1 MIALES
7 LKEEAEKCTR
17 CGACQTVCP
26 VFAELQRETAVAR
39 GKISLIRGL
48 STGQIGISQRLS
60 LYHLQCLGCGA
71 CVENCAND
79 VRVDELV
86 LAMRAYAVQQKGLS
100 FQKKLILRGILNSVH
115 LLPLL
120 LKAGSLLQ
128 GMVFRK
134 VPKESGLH
142 LRFSLPYLD
151 RRRLIPSIQTPF
163 FLQKHPQL
171 IHLQGRGEK
180 VAVFVGCSINY
191 LFPSVGESTLRL
203 LNRSGLSVTLP
214 KEQTCCGLPAYGSGD
229 LQTARSLALRNMEA
243 FREADFNHLLV
254 PCASCF
260 YFIKHCYPKL
270 FPDDERVRDFTAR
283 VVEPS
288 IFFSPLIHFS
298 DESPRRSWGKLRLTY
313 HDPCHLRRGMKI
325 YQEPRRLLRSIPET
339 EFVEMEQADRCCG
352 MGGSFNFIFYDL
364 SRRILQVKLGA
375 IEKASVDAVVTSC
388 MGCMIQLRDGVSQ
401 RNMKLPIRHL
411 VEVLD
416 RFADGCV

>member
-17 CGACQTVCP
+17 CGACQIVCP

-48 STGQIGISQRLS
+48 STGQIGISRRLS

-86 LAMRAYAVQQKGLS
+86 LAMRAYAIQKKGLS
-100 FQKKLILRGILNSVH
+100 IQKKLILRGILNSVY

-163 FLQKHPQL
+163 FLEKYPQL
-171 IHLQGRGEK
+171 IRPQGEGK
-180 VAVFVGCSINY
+180 TVVFIGCSINY
-191 LFPSVGESTLRL
+191 LFPSVGESTLGL
-203 LNRSGLSVTLP
+203 LGRCGLSAFLP
-214 KEQTCCGLPAYGSGD
+214 KKQTCCGLPAYGSGD
-229 LQTARSLALRNMEA
+229 LQTARSLALRNMDA
-243 FREADFNHLLV
+243 FQEVDFDHLLV

-270 FPDDERVRDFTAR
+270 FPDDERAKAFSKK

-288 IFFSPLIHFS
+288 IFFSPLINFS
-298 DESPRRSWGKLRLTY
+298 NNSRGRSGDKLRLTY
-313 HDPCHLRRGMKI
+313 HDPCHLRRGMRI
-325 YQEPRRLLRSIPET
+325 YQEPRRLLQSIPQI
-339 EFVEMEQADRCCG
+339 EFVEMERADRCCG

-364 SRRILQVKLGA
+364 SRKILQVKLDS
-375 IEKASVDAVVTSC
+375 IKKARVDAVVTSC
-388 MGCMIQLRDGVSQ
+388 MGCMIQLRDGISQ

-416 RFADGCV
+416 RFTDGSV